1 MEFRPTAESFQVDEH
16 LRHADV
22 ARTIR
27 FTDDLF
33 EQLHEVSSRHR
44 ISFNLL
50 VLQCCEYS
58 LRNVK
63 DSNK

>member
-1 MEFRPTAESFQVDEH
+1 MFHIDAH

-22 ARTIR
+22 PRTIR
-27 FTDDLF
+27 FTEDLF
-33 EQLHEVSSRHR
+33 EDLYRYAAHHR

-58 LRNVK
+58 LQHIDEEK
-63 DSNK
+63 K